1 MNYNLLAHLDLEDA
15 HRLRMACENIRNYNA
30 ALPAEKYQ
38 VVVLANGPAVKLFT
52 VTDCPVADEVAELA
66 AVTVSF
72 RMCAN
77 ALRKF
82 GISPESLLP
91 CCTVVPAGLVEI
103 VHLQREGFAYIK
115 P

>member
-1 MNYNLLAHLDLEDA
+1 MNYNLLAHLDLDDA
-15 HRLRMACENIRNYNA
+15 QRLRMACENIRNYNA
-30 ALPAEKYQ
+30 ALPTEKFQ

-52 VTDCPVADEVAELA
+52 ADCPVADEVAALA
-66 AVTVSF
+66 ATNVSF
-72 RMCAN
+72 RLCAN

-82 GISPESLLP
+82 SIPHESLLP

-103 VHLQREGFAYIK
+103 VHLQREGFVYFK